1 MNKVNWVDG
10 RYTTPQDFNAMQSNP
25 ENHLRSQAKVL
36 LSGYNDIG
44 VTGTAAG
51 LALSPGVAWDAMGR
65 RIFVPAA
72 VDLDVAAVDRPAS
85 GQYRWLRVSAS
96 YRQVER
102 DTMRDKEGVDRPAY
116 YDDGYAAALTTGPE
130 FTARDIIRARWT
142 KVGKPAVPAGAV
154 SLALF
159 VIDHDSSWATM
170 IENQERY
177 FYPPPQSARFIPGR
191 IVPVAA
197 GDTEGAVYTALA
209 AIVPPD
215 GSPIYGWG
223 AMYGAD
229 QPDDTF
235 ASWYPVAFARRT
247 SQTQISVHGAA
258 VDYVST
264 LSTFRLSFHDP
275 VASAGAAKAAISAMF
290 FVQ

>member
-72 VDLDVAAVDRPAS
+72 ADLDVASVERPAS

-116 YDDGYAAALTTGPE
+116 YDDGYATALTTGPE
-130 FTARDIIRARWT
+130 FAESTLKNARFT
-142 KVGKPAVPAGAV
+142 KLGKPAVPGGAV

-159 VIDHDSSWATM
+159 LIDHDSSWATM
-170 IENQERY
+170 VENTERY
-177 FYPPPQSARFIPGR
+177 SYTPPPSARFIPGR
-191 IVPVAA
+191 LVPVAA
-197 GDTEGAVYTALA
+197 GNTEGAVYTALA

-223 AMYGAD
+223 AVYGAD
-229 QPDDTF
+229 QPNDTF
-235 ASWYPVAFARRT
+235 AAWYPVTYARRT
-247 SQTQISVHGAA
+247 SQTQISVYGAA
-258 VDYVST
+258 VDYVSN
-264 LSTFRLSFHDP
+264 LSTFRLSYHDP
-275 VASAGAAKAAISAMF
+275 VASAGAGKAAISAMF